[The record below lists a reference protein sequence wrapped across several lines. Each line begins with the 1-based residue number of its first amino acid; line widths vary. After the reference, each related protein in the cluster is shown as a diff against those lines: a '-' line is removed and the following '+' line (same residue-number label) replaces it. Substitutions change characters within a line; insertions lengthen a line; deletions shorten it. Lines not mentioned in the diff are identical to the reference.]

1 MCANSDQDVVAEK
14 RYEIL
19 LDIID
24 SLSSTFEHPTS
35 ALLHEYI
42 LLCRL
47 RSSDIRELRDYNFS
61 AYIRGPFS
69 EQLRNDIE
77 ILGQRG
83 LIQFNESRLTLSSK
97 GKELM
102 QEIRKKRDPQ
112 TTKDT
117 CAKVL
122 ADFKTPHAISQ
133 GIYPYL
139 KNTQLGE
146 ALSLP

>member
-1 MCANSDQDVVAEK
+1 MGNSSDQDAAAEK

-47 RSSDIRELRDYNFS
+47 HASEFRELRHYDFR

-69 EQLRNDIE
+69 EQLRTDIE
-77 ILGQRG
+77 ILRQRG
-83 LIQFNESRLTLSSK
+83 LIHFDEGRLTLSNK
-97 GKELM
+97 GKELI
-102 QEIRKKRDPQ
+102 QELRKKRDPQ
-112 TTKDT
+112 SVKET

-122 ADFKTPHAISQ
+122 ADFRTPHAISQ

-139 KNTQLGE
+139 KKAQLGE